1 MFDLV
6 IRNGILVTSAGRREV
21 DIAVQ
26 GGRIAALEK
35 GITGPAAR
43 VLDAAGLY
51 LFPGLIDAHVHF
63 RDPGFTR
70 KEDFATGSRAALY
83 GGMTYV
89 VDMPNVN
96 PVTSTAQRL
105 RARMERARREACLE
119 MGFFALLT
127 SDNLEE
133 MAELKQAGAVG
144 FKIYLGTSVGEIAAP
159 ADGVMLEQF
168 RRAARLGMRIGF
180 HAENNA
186 INDYY
191 TALERSAAHPDPGAL
206 IRARPDFSEVEAVCK
221 AVAYARET
229 GAAIHIYHV
238 SSGKTVDRIRA
249 AKAEGID
256 ITAETCPHYLLL
268 DEADYGRLGALLKVF
283 PTVKT
288 RWDREKLWAGLADGT
303 IDMIATD
310 HAPHLPEE
318 KQGGLWEAM
327 AGVAGV
333 EISARLM
340 LDAANRGL
348 LTLEQFA
355 AWMSENP
362 ARVWGLKDRGAV
374 RLGGLANLTA
384 VDMEKRGVIHNA
396 KLHGKTNVTA
406 FDGVETT
413 GAPVFSVMGSQLF
426 EIPG

>member
-1 MFDLV
+1 M
-6 IRNGILVTSAGRREV
+6 
-21 DIAVQ
+21 
-26 GGRIAALEK
+26 
-35 GITGPAAR
+35 
-43 VLDAAGLY
+43 
-51 LFPGLIDAHVHF
+51 
-63 RDPGFTR
+63 
-70 KEDFATGSRAALY
+70 
-83 GGMTYV
+83 
-89 VDMPNVN
+89 
-96 PVTSTAQRL
+96 
-105 RARMERARREACLE
+105 
-119 MGFFALLT
+119 
-127 SDNLEE
+127 
-133 MAELKQAGAVG
+133 
-144 FKIYLGTSVGEIAAP
+144 
-159 ADGVMLEQF
+159 
-168 RRAARLGMRIGF
+168 
-180 HAENNA
+180 
-186 INDYY
+186 
-191 TALERSAAHPDPGAL
+191 
-206 IRARPDFSEVEAVCK
+206 
-221 AVAYARET
+221 
-229 GAAIHIYHV
+229 
-238 SSGKTVDRIRA
+238 
-249 AKAEGID
+249 
-256 ITAETCPHYLLL
+256 
-268 DEADYGRLGALLKVF
+268 F

-406 FDGVETT
+406 FDGVETIGT
-413 GAPVFSVMGSQLF
+413 PVFSVMGSQLF

>member
-1 MFDLV
+1 M
-6 IRNGILVTSAGRREV
+6 
-21 DIAVQ
+21 
-26 GGRIAALEK
+26 
-35 GITGPAAR
+35 
-43 VLDAAGLY
+43 
-51 LFPGLIDAHVHF
+51 
-63 RDPGFTR
+63 
-70 KEDFATGSRAALY
+70 
-83 GGMTYV
+83 
-89 VDMPNVN
+89 
-96 PVTSTAQRL
+96 
-105 RARMERARREACLE
+105 
-119 MGFFALLT
+119 
-127 SDNLEE
+127 
-133 MAELKQAGAVG
+133 
-144 FKIYLGTSVGEIAAP
+144 
-159 ADGVMLEQF
+159 
-168 RRAARLGMRIGF
+168 
-180 HAENNA
+180 
-186 INDYY
+186 
-191 TALERSAAHPDPGAL
+191 
-206 IRARPDFSEVEAVCK
+206 EAVCK

-384 VDMEKRGVIHNA
+384 VDMKKRGGDTQCEA
-396 KLHGKTNVTA
+396 AWKDQC
-406 FDGVETT
+406 DGV
-413 GAPVFSVMGSQLF
+413 
-426 EIPG
+426 